1 MDKEKR
7 KYYKDKYQKAFLE
20 VRQVIND
27 IDPMGLIEMCGPE
40 EYDME
45 VADILAKIQNCNSED
60 EIRKMVIDVFTHY
73 FDDAG
78 DVERYPNVGHNL
90 IAVKSI
96 MTTNQHL

>member
-7 KYYKDKYQKAFLE
+7 KFYRDKYQKAFLE

-45 VADILAKIQNCNSED
+45 VADILAKIQDCNSED
-60 EIRKMVIDVFTHY
+60 EIRKMVVDVFTHY
-73 FDDAG
+73 FG
-78 DVERYPNVGHNL
+78 YPGNVEWYVNVGHNL
-90 IAVKSI
+90 ITVKST
-96 MTTNQHL
+96 MTTDQQL